1 MGPGQY
7 EGEGTMRRGR
17 LGVALGVSMAAV
29 LALGFGVAQAAPIPE
44 ITFGPASSAAACF
57 NCPAGGP
64 FSASPVPVFNLSYS
78 GSTWGGESL
87 GGLLSVGAAPASPNV
102 NNLGSLAL
110 GTGAAVYT
118 GTTFRLEVT
127 FVLSPPGVVVP
138 GNNPEFT
145 AVLLGAV
152 TGSGTGGVTVDFDNT
167 AQHFVYSAPGEA
179 GMFSFSVNDIDITPG
194 ETVPLT
200 GRAVGSSTHSN
211 GVPEPGVALL
221 LGSVLAA
228 LAFVGH
234 RVTRSR

>member
-1 MGPGQY
+1 
-7 EGEGTMRRGR
+7 
-17 LGVALGVSMAAV
+17 MAAV

-44 ITFGPASSAAACF
+44 ITFAPASSAAACF
-57 NCPAGGP
+57 NCSVGGP
-64 FSASPVPVFNLSYS
+64 FSASPVPVLNLSYS
-78 GSTWGGESL
+78 GSTWGGQTL

-127 FVLSPPGVVVP
+127 FVLDPPGVVVP
-138 GNNPEFT
+138 GNNPQFT

-152 TGSGTGGVTVDFDNT
+152 TGTGTGGVTVDFDNT
-167 AQHFVYSAPGEA
+167 AQHFVYSAPGAGES
-179 GMFSFSVNDIDITPG
+179 GMFNFSINDIDITPG
-194 ETVPLT
+194 GTVPLT

-211 GVPEPGVALL
+211 GVVPEPGVALL